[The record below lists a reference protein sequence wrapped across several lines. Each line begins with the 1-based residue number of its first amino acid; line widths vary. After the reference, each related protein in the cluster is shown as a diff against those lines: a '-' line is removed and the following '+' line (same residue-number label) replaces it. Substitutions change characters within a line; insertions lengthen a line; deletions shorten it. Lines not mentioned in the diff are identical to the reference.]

1 MELEIQ
7 KNFQTPRELN
17 EEPRKKSDLNEFPYM
32 KEKDY
37 EAYWEVATELRRN
50 ISEEI
55 PKIQK
60 YMGSSIARNGKA
72 QCNAPF

>member
-1 MELEIQ
+1 
-7 KNFQTPRELN
+7 
-17 EEPRKKSDLNEFPYM
+17 M

-37 EAYWEVATELRRN
+37 EAYWEVATELRRK

-60 YMGSSIARNGKA
+60 YMEPSIARNGKA

>member
-1 MELEIQ
+1 
-7 KNFQTPRELN
+7 
-17 EEPRKKSDLNEFPYM
+17 M

-37 EAYWEVATELRRN
+37 EAYWEVDTELRRN

-60 YMGSSIARNGKA
+60 YTGPSIARNGKA

>member
-1 MELEIQ
+1 ME
-7 KNFQTPRELN
+7 
-17 EEPRKKSDLNEFPYM
+17 
-32 KEKDY
+32 EKDY
-37 EAYWEVATELRRN
+37 EGYWEVATELRGK

-60 YMGSSIARNGKA
+60 YMGPSIARNGKA